1 MSMLEDSQA
10 RCTELKETMRNKL
23 KVETATQTDIECA
36 SCQEHKKSLMYYEY
50 NHNLL
55 RERNKSLEEDLNIV
69 LDRLIADHLSPHK
82 SELRQKKEPSD
93 GRVSFNPEV
102 KVQFFDSTVPI
113 QRKIRP

>member
-1 MSMLEDSQA
+1 MLEDSQA
-10 RCTELKETMRNKL
+10 RCTELKETMRNQHKAE
-23 KVETATQTDIECA
+23 KETQTNMECPN
-36 SCQEHKKSLMYYEY
+36 CEEHKKSLMYYEY

-69 LDRLIADHLSPHK
+69 LDRLIADHLSPHE
-82 SELRQKKEPSD
+82 SELRQKKENSD

-113 QRKIRP
+113 